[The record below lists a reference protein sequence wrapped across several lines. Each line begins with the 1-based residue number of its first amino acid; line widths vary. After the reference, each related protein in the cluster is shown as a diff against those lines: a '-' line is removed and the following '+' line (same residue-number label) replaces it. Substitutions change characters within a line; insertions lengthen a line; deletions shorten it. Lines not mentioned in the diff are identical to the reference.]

1 MSELNQANRKDTA
14 AKIFAVISLA
24 SLIATL
30 ALALVH
36 VSIPVLNT
44 EDTSE
49 ARNQLTALFSISLS
63 LALVSS
69 AVVFASNRNI
79 AKGSQA
85 NLNPVL
91 KQKRK
96 SSVLAG
102 SVTVVAIALLVAL
115 ISLQKLQD
123 VVFMGSTT
131 ESQLTQYFL
140 SISTWFVLALVAV
153 PQSIIT
159 LRGNQAS
166 SSTSAN

>member
-1 MSELNQANRKDTA
+1 MSELNQTNRKDTA

-24 SLIATL
+24 SVIATL
-30 ALALVH
+30 ALAFMH

-49 ARNQLTALFSISLS
+49 ARNQVTALFSISLS
-63 LALVSS
+63 LTLVSS

-96 SSVLAG
+96 TSMIAG
-102 SVTVVAIALLVAL
+102 FVTVISIALLVAL
-115 ISLQKLQD
+115 ISIQKLQD
-123 VVFMGSTT
+123 VAFMGSTT
-131 ESQLTQYFL
+131 EPQLTQYFL
-140 SISTWFVLALVAV
+140 SVSIWFVLALVSV
-153 PQSIIT
+153 PQSLIA
-159 LRGNQAS
+159 LRGNRAG